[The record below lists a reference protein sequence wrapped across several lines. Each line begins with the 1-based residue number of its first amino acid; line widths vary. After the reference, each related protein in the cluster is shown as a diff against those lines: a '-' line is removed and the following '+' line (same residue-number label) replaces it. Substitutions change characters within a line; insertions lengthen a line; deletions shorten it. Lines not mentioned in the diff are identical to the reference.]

1 MSRLEAPRSEATAQ
15 REFASDNHAGAHPEV
30 LEAIAAANLGH
41 ADSYGA
47 DPWTA
52 RLQET
57 FRRHFGA
64 RARAHPVFNGT
75 GANVLCLELLGRR
88 HEAVICTSDAHINV
102 DECGAPERIAGLKLL
117 AVETEHGKLSAA
129 DIGRWDAKRGDE
141 HHVQPRIVSI
151 TQSTELGTLYAPDEI
166 AAIAD
171 AAHERG
177 MYVHVDGARLANA
190 AASLGLPFAAFTTDV
205 GVDAVSFGG
214 TKNGLLFGEVAVFLS
229 DAADDELI
237 PFARKQL
244 MQLASKMRFVSA
256 QFEAL
261 LGEDELWLR
270 SARHA
275 NEMATLL
282 AAGVGALEGAEIV
295 QPSEA
300 NGVFVR
306 LPKPAIETLLAELP
320 GEHPFY
326 VWDEED
332 GERSVV
338 RWMCSWDTTPDDV
351 EQLLATAQAALNRL

>member
-1 MSRLEAPRSEATAQ
+1 VSGAEVSGSLEPAQ

-30 LEAIAAANLGH
+30 LEAIAAANVGH

-117 AVETEHGKLSAA
+117 TVETEHGKLSAA
-129 DIGRWDAKRGDE
+129 DIGRWDAKRGDQ

-151 TQSTELGTLYAPDEI
+151 TQSTELGTVYAPDEI

-190 AASLGLPFAAFTTDV
+190 AAALGLPFAAFTTDI

-229 DAADDELI
+229 DAADDELV

-261 LGEDELWLR
+261 LGDGDLWLA

-275 NEMATLL
+275 NEMAALL
-282 AAGVGALEGAEIV
+282 SEGVAALDGAEIV
-295 QPSEA
+295 HPVEA

-306 LPKPAIETLLAELP
+306 LPKPAIETLLTELP

-326 VWDEED
+326 IWDEED

-338 RWMCSWDTTPDDV
+338 RWMCSWDTTAEDI
-351 EQLLATAQAALNRL
+351 EMLLGAAAEAIAPA